1 MWWPYVECTV
11 EEMRYVVFWALS
23 PLRKKLWLAAS
34 LHSKL
39 QGFLLGGKS
48 FKVTTVAS
56 VTHD

>member
-1 MWWPYVECTV
+1 MECTV

-39 QGFLLGGKS
+39 HGFLMGGKS